1 MRRGTF
7 GLMRSITV
15 RADRSTNAAQVNARH
30 LTREKAS
37 SAVLTVFRC
46 LGVSDVYLLSRP
58 WLCRMPGIS
67 FFLCDFSEELKSLMG
82 TCCILMYILMYF
94 EDLLFQFRNPDVQM
108 KLSTMRTSLLML
120 GKSFAWIC
128 IPTMDTQRQGKM
140 IIKSKSK
147 SSKFRTRPFA
157 VDVFDEPGCC
167 VRTEDNLDQ
176 REQHG
181 TQPPE

>member
-1 MRRGTF
+1 M
-7 GLMRSITV
+7 LMRF
-15 RADRSTNAAQVNARH
+15 
-30 LTREKAS
+30 
-37 SAVLTVFRC
+37 FRR
-46 LGVSDVYLLSRP
+46 V
-58 WLCRMPGIS
+58 
-67 FFLCDFSEELKSLMG
+67 EELDG
-82 TCCILMYILMYF
+82 TLLYF
-94 EDLLFQFRNPDVQM
+94 DVFWGSPVSVPEPGCPDEIVHNEDISAHAGEEFCLD
-108 KLSTMRTSLLML
+108 
-120 GKSFAWIC
+120 C
-128 IPTMDTQRQGKM
+128 IPKMDTQRQGKM